1 MDSSET
7 RRHFFDLKIPLGSL
21 LGFYG
26 ILLAAYGIFG
36 PADIYKKSFQLNVNL
51 IWGVLMI
58 VIASAFLLVAYFE
71 RNGKK

>member
-21 LGFYG
+21 LEFYG
-26 ILLAAYGIFG
+26 ILLLIYGIFG
-36 PADIYKKSFQLNVNL
+36 PADIYNKSLQLNVNL

-58 VIASAFLLVAYFE
+58 VIGSAFLVVAYIE